1 MKSVKLVFLLFVL
14 AGNIF
19 DQNQAATLESLKA
32 SQASFSQVIV
42 NKQVKTDKSDFT
54 VTTIKSVATL
64 HYDPANIELEQ
75 SRKQLENCTEID
87 LKQIK
92 NRESKNGHTI
102 RLIDGIGYDWYV
114 LQLGEAIEQSAD
126 PKNLDG
132 TRVKYEFSGVTS
144 DSVTVH
150 VYSLPFW
157 ALHKGKSSRYGI
169 SVDGK
174 PVFVSQSDHKEYSD
188 PWKDRVLQNG
198 VVTIAGF
205 AVKKSLSTHTLSL
218 TCGDPG
224 MMIQRVVIDWGGL
237 KKTYVGPSL
246 TR

>member
-75 SRKQLENCTEID
+75 SRKQLENYTEID

-92 NRESKNGHTI
+92 NRFNH
-102 RLIDGIGYDWYV
+102 
-114 LQLGEAIEQSAD
+114 
-126 PKNLDG
+126 NLN
-132 TRVKYEFSGVTS
+132 T
-144 DSVTVH
+144 
-150 VYSLPFW
+150 
-157 ALHKGKSSRYGI
+157 
-169 SVDGK
+169 
-174 PVFVSQSDHKEYSD
+174 
-188 PWKDRVLQNG
+188 
-198 VVTIAGF
+198 
-205 AVKKSLSTHTLSL
+205 
-218 TCGDPG
+218 
-224 MMIQRVVIDWGGL
+224 
-237 KKTYVGPSL
+237 
-246 TR
+246 